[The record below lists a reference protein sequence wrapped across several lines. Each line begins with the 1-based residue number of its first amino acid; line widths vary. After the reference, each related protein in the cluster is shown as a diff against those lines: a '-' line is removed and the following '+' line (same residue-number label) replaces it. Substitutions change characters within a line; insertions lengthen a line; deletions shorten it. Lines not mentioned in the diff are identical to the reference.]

1 MTITD
6 TAESPV
12 ADGRGPRRR
21 RLAGRLPDL
30 DPTSPALT
38 WIGLG
43 LAAVGF
49 LVIVYA
55 WGKVAALL
63 DVSLQMP
70 YVVSG
75 GLTGLGLVMVG
86 MTVVNVAARGR
97 DAAERERQ
105 VEELLA
111 VLRELRE
118 TLERGA

>member
-1 MTITD
+1 MTISD
-6 TAESPV
+6 PLDSPV
-12 ADGRGPRRR
+12 TDEPPPLR
-21 RLAGRLPDL
+21 RLARRMPSF

-43 LAAVGF
+43 IAALGF
-49 LVIVYA
+49 LVIA
-55 WGKVAALL
+55 LTWGKVAALL

-86 MTVVNVAARGR
+86 MTVVHVAARKQ
-97 DAAERERQ
+97 DAAERTRQ
-105 VEELLA
+105 VEELQA

-118 TLERGA
+118 TLERGV

>member
-1 MTITD
+1 MSTSD
-6 TAESPV
+6 TVQSPLAAEQRP
-12 ADGRGPRRR
+12 RR
-21 RLAGRLPDL
+21 RLASRLPDL
-30 DPTSPALT
+30 DPASPALT

-43 LAAVGF
+43 VAALGF
-49 LVIVYA
+49 LVIAFA

-86 MTVVNVAARGR
+86 MTVVNVAARR
-97 DAAERERQ
+97 QDAAERARQ
-105 VEELLA
+105 VEELQA